1 MRRTDNGTDI
11 VTWISDMMFTFRTLK
26 ASKGVT
32 YGKMCRTKA
41 SQTVKPIIRKISG
54 CLNSHSSDI
63 DKKIVVPV
71 FDRRADPTKGAT
83 ERKRGTIQ
91 TGLFE
96 YSTSYRIDFKEKL
109 TNYGETFRD
118 RGFGRK
124 KNYIYICKMARR

>member
-1 MRRTDNGTDI
+1 MRRTDNGADI
-11 VTWISDMMFTFRTLK
+11 VAWISDMMFTFRTLK

-32 YGKMCRTKA
+32 YSKMCRTKA

-63 DKKIVVPV
+63 DKKIVVQV

-83 ERKRGTIQ
+83 IQ
-91 TGLFE
+91 TGPFE

-118 RGFGRK
+118 KRIWQE
-124 KNYIYICKMARR
+124 KNYMYICKMARR